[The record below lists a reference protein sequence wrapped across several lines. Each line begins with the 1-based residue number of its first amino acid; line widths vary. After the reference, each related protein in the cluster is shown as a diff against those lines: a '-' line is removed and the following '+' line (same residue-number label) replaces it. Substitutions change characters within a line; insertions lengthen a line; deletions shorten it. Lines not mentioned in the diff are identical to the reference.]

1 MSKIRFLK
9 YKFKAEILLFK
20 VGAKKEQKIIIFQE
34 LKMINTE

>member
-20 VGAKKEQKIIIFQE
+20 VGAKKRAKNDHFQE
-34 LKMINTE
+34 LKIINAE